1 MEPNLVDLLLTG
13 GAVHTVSNGT
23 AEAVAVRGGR
33 IAAVGSASD
42 LASMAGPA
50 ARVVDLEG
58 RTVLPG
64 FQDAHLHPPHG
75 GLLAIECN
83 LHDAQTAEECLD
95 TIARYAAEHPEREW
109 IAGSGWSMDSFPGGT
124 PDRESLD
131 AVVADRPVFVTNR
144 DGHGAWVN
152 SRALELARRR
162 RIPRTDGSSEPR
174 VGSRSERFT
183 KERCAPWRSSCRRRP
198 RPNGS
203 KRS

>member
-152 SRALELARRR
+152 SRAFELAG
-162 RIPRTDGSSEPR
+162 IDSSTE
-174 VGSRSERFT
+174 SRPERFT
-183 KERCAPWRSSCRRRP
+183 RERCAPCRSSCRQRP

-203 KRS
+203 RRS